1 MIFIRLFSQTVVLA
15 LGQIWA
21 NKLRS
26 LLTTLGIVIG
36 VAAVVATVAA
46 IEGLRGF
53 VLGEFET
60 FGVNKIYLS
69 GDVPRSQRGQINW
82 RDVSLTMEE
91 IEAIVE
97 HAPSV
102 TALNPFWSASGRVE
116 YGEATINNSRVTGIL
131 PVWHDIEN
139 RHVIE
144 GRPFNSLDNEQRR
157 YALLINEK
165 AIEELNLPRNPVG
178 EHVLL
183 AGRRF
188 RIVGVVETLDL
199 SEMFGGGTSRAE
211 FFVPFGT
218 AMVLN
223 PQDTIGWAVGTIRS
237 PEAADDARAEV
248 DFVMRTMRGLSAE
261 DEPTFEV
268 EILQEHLDR
277 FNTMSAGLIA
287 GATGIVG
294 ISLLVGGIGIMNI
307 MLVSV
312 SERTREIGLRKAVGA
327 RPVVVL
333 IQFLTEA
340 VVLCLMGG
348 AIGIVVGQGII
359 FLIKQIPGAPL
370 EHANMPIWAVG
381 LAVGFCAVTGVVFG
395 VFPALKAA
403 RLDPIVALRH
413 D

>member
-1 MIFIRLFSQTVVLA
+1 MIILRLLSQTVVLA

-26 LLTTLGIVIG
+26 MLTTLGIVIG

-60 FGVNKIYLS
+60 FGANKIYLS
-69 GDVPRSQRGQINW
+69 GNVPRDQRGQINW
-82 RDVSLTMEE
+82 REVALTLGELD
-91 IEAIVE
+91 AIVL
-97 HAPSV
+97 HSPSV
-102 TALNPFWSASGRVE
+102 TALNPFWSAGGRVE
-116 YGEATINNSRVTGIL
+116 YGESTIDNSRVTGIMQS
-131 PVWHDIEN
+131 WHDIEN
-139 RHVIE
+139 RHVTE
-144 GRPFNSLDNEQRR
+144 GRPFNSVDNEQRR
-157 YALLINEK
+157 NALLINEK
-165 AIEELNLPRNPVG
+165 AIEELNLPTNPVG
-178 EHVLL
+178 EYVLL

-199 SEMFGGGTSRAE
+199 SEMFGGGESRAE

-218 AMVLN
+218 AVVLN
-223 PQDTIGWAVGTIRS
+223 PQGMIGWAVGTISS
-237 PEAADDARAEV
+237 PQAAEDARAEV
-248 DFVMRTMRGLSAE
+248 NFVLRTLRHLDPE
-261 DEPTFEV
+261 DEATFEV

-277 FNTMSAGLIA
+277 FKALSAGLIA

-327 RPVVVL
+327 RPMVIL

-348 AIGIVVGQGII
+348 AVGIVIGQGII
-359 FLIKQIPGAPL
+359 VLLKQIPDAPL
-370 EHANMPIWAVG
+370 EHANMPIWAIA

-395 VFPALKAA
+395 VFPAIKAA